1 MILPKQSSLLHLA
14 ISSIILIPNLAD
26 NAHLATAAMR
36 REIGVVAEYEPPKGI
51 GAPPTVP
58 GGSRSGKKC
67 DQDANVSQPG
77 LTPIIPDASLA
88 NGLGLTVSENPQ
100 FFVYVP
106 QTLAGSVEFVL
117 KDEEEKD
124 LYRAN
129 LPINGKAGIV
139 GLSLPTNT
147 VKLEV
152 GKNYHWYFSIICNP
166 RNRRKDLTVDG
177 WSRRVEMPAN
187 LVDKLKS
194 SSERDRA
201 NLYAQNGIWHEA
213 VSTLAEERRKA
224 PNDSE
229 LAAEWKKLLESAKVK
244 EIGDVPFTV
253 TQLEGE

>member
-1 MILPKQSSLLHLA
+1 MIQPKQVSLVQLA
-14 ISSIILIPNLAD
+14 IFSGILISDLAYNLL
-26 NAHLATAAMR
+26 LATAAMN

-58 GGSRSGKKC
+58 GGSRSGKC
-67 DQDANVSQPG
+67 DRDANVSQAN
-77 LTPIIPDASLA
+77 LTPIIPDPSLA

-106 QTLAGSVEFVL
+106 QTSAANAEFVL

-124 LYRAN
+124 ISRAN
-129 LPINGKAGIV
+129 FSINGKAGIV
-139 GLSLPTNT
+139 GLSLPGNS

-166 RNRRKDLTVDG
+166 RNRRKDITVDA

-187 LVDKLKS
+187 LADKLKS
-194 SSERDRA
+194 SSERDQA
-201 NLYAQNGIWHEA
+201 DLYAQNGIWHEA
-213 VSTLAEERRKA
+213 VSILAEERRKA

-229 LAAEWKKLLESAKVK
+229 LAVEWKKLLESAKVK
-244 EIGDVPFTV
+244 EIGDFPFTF
-253 TQLEGE
+253 TQLEGG